1 MKRCPQCNSVF
12 DDNLLYC
19 THAGTPLARENF
31 TIPSEFAPTENDEET
46 IIRREPIRVNVSE
59 PEIPIDQ
66 PEYQIPAAA
75 ANVEPIVIVKRRNT
89 GKYILFLLLGL
100 ILGGGLVLATLLLSQ
115 NYYRKNNSNVA
126 VNSAPNTN
134 VREVKTPTP
143 TPTPAPTPNAEH
155 LTKTSVDDEDFN
167 GRVIV
172 SNANIRSAA
181 SKTAASITL
190 LPMDDRLNI
199 ERRANEE
206 SPWYYVTCEHG
217 TSGWMHGD
225 TIEFTQNAF

>member
-19 THAGTPLARENF
+19 THDGTPLAQENF
-31 TIPSEFAPTENDEET
+31 TIPSEFAHEPDEET
-46 IIRREPIRVNVSE
+46 IIRREPIRIDVSE
-59 PEIPIDQ
+59 PEILITQ

-75 ANVEPIVIVKRRNT
+75 NVEPVIIVKRRNT
-89 GKYILFLLLGL
+89 GKYILFLILGL
-100 ILGGGLVLATLLLSQ
+100 ILGGGLVLATLLFSQ
-115 NYYRKNNSNVA
+115 KYYRSNNSNVTVSLPA
-126 VNSAPNTN
+126 NTN
-134 VREVKTPTP
+134 VREVKTPTA
-143 TPTPAPTPNAEH
+143 TPTPAPTPNTEH
-155 LTKTSVDDEDFN
+155 LSETSETDEEFN

-172 SNANIRSAA
+172 GNANIRSSA

-190 LPMDDRLNI
+190 LPMDDRLTI

>member
-12 DDNLLYC
+12 DDNLSFC
-19 THAGTPLARENF
+19 THDGTPLAQENF
-31 TIPSEFAPTENDEET
+31 TIPSEFVPTETDEQT

-59 PEIPIDQ
+59 PEIPNAQ
-66 PEYQIPAAA
+66 PEYQIPPT
-75 ANVEPIVIVKRRNT
+75 ANVEPIVVVKRRNT
-89 GKYILFLLLGL
+89 GKYILFLILGL
-100 ILGGGLVLATLLLSQ
+100 VLGGGLVLATLLLAQS
-115 NYYRKNNSNVA
+115 YYRNNNSNV
-126 VNSAPNTN
+126 VITSAPNAN
-134 VREVKTPTP
+134 VREVKTPTL

-155 LTKTSVDDEDFN
+155 IVKTSETDEDFN

-172 SNANIRSAA
+172 SNANIRSSA
-181 SKTAASITL
+181 SKTAAPITL
-190 LPMDDRLNI
+190 LPLDDRLTI

-225 TIEFTQNAF
+225 TIEFTQDAF